1 MIAYCFAE
9 KQGFSKFGSYTGNGS
24 TDGPFVYTGFK
35 PAFLIVKNVDAGE
48 AWGMHDNKR
57 PGLGNGNAPVGH
69 FELYPNLSNAE
80 NSAGAAGQIDFLSN
94 GFKLRTATNSLNVTQ
109 NYIYMCF
116 ASEPLVGDNPA
127 TAR

>member
-1 MIAYCFAE
+1 
-9 KQGFSKFGSYTGNGS
+9 
-24 TDGPFVYTGFK
+24 
-35 PAFLIVKNVDAGE
+35 
-48 AWGMHDNKR
+48 MHDNKR
-57 PGLGNGNAPVGH
+57 PGLGNGNSPVGH
-69 FELYPNLSNAE
+69 FELYPNLSNVE

-109 NYIYMCF
+109 NYIYMAF